1 MEMLK
6 YDIKI
11 GKIKKLKIATYK
23 EGFFAHISYTQFL
36 KICSG

>member
-1 MEMLK
+1 MLR

-23 EGFFAHISYTQFL
+23 AGFFGYILHI
-36 KICSG
+36 